1 MILSRVMSSMTLM
14 RGAMFLTRAGEKAV
28 RLLQVQAAWA
38 TLSGTGTASAAET
51 PSADPEPRN
60 RAAERRRRGL
70 NGSGQS
76 RPHALSVMLT
86 AYASFGFNAMKL
98 QEKDMTEN
106 NYISRAVRDN
116 MGATRLLKR
125 AAEAL
130 TRDAD
135 LGLVAGSHAIQVLG
149 AMTRLGYTP
158 KGPFTLA
165 MAGAV
170 DQDLTRLRPM
180 WVTLYGQQ
188 QAGPHTPIIPLSYP
202 PLYPSH
208 TNPRIMPL
216 IPS

>member
-1 MILSRVMSSMTLM
+1 MWTSLSPWA
-14 RGAMFLTRAGEKAV
+14 GAGVRAAEAGSRASA
-28 RLLQVQAAWA
+28 RPL
-38 TLSGTGTASAAET
+38 SAAEPPT
-51 PSADPEPRN
+51 EPCDRDVEPRN

-70 NGSGQS
+70 LGWGQS

-86 AYASFGFNAMKL
+86 AYASLGFNAMKL
-98 QEKDMTEN
+98 QEQDMTKN
-106 NYISRAVRDN
+106 NHISKPVRDK
-116 MGATRLLKR
+116 MVATRLLKR

-180 WVTLYGQQ
+180 WDTLYGQQ
-188 QAGPHTPIIPLSYP
+188 KEGSPEP
-202 PLYPSH
+202 PVTMASDPPMIG
-208 TNPRIMPL
+208 T
-216 IPS
+216 